1 MTSTPYVVPFVV
13 FLGFM
18 ALHTLG
24 LPALTEQVLW
34 FAGMSAVIAAV
45 ARPALDFRVR
55 HWAGTIAMGVVVFVL
70 WVGPDQLFP
79 GYREQIGRAHV

>member
-34 FAGMSAVIAAV
+34 FAGMSAVIGAV

-55 HWAGTIAMGVVVFVL
+55 HWAGTIAMGVGVFVL
-70 WVGPDQLFP
+70 WV
-79 GYREQIGRAHV
+79 EIGRAHV